1 MLSTSRGA
9 ALRAISSSPSI
20 SIPAFLVPA
29 FPSSARAFSA
39 TTSTQSQIGRAPLSI
54 PPEVNFTVTY
64 PTAPKNARPS
74 PEQLRPTV
82 KVEGPLGSL
91 SMTIPP
97 FVHIEHD
104 TVTKKAF
111 VTVEDREVRKQRE
124 MWGTT
129 RAYLQNHILG
139 VSEGHNAILR
149 LIGVGY
155 RASVE
160 DTATTKE
167 PEYDGQ
173 KFVVLKVGYSHPI
186 ELPVPKGMT
195 ASTPQPTRIL
205 LEGPEKEVVLQ
216 FAAEIRQWR
225 KPEPYKG
232 KGIFVN
238 GETIKL
244 KAKKIK

>member
-1 MLSTSRGA
+1 MAEFHPFGETRRRCLGNREVTCSILALAPSIELLRSIPIEYLEDSKSSNCLHNTAVAMLSTSRGA

-29 FPSSARAFSA
+29 FQSSARAFSA

-124 MWGTT
+124 MWGM
-129 RAYLQNHILG
+129 I
-139 VSEGHNAILR
+139 
-149 LIGVGY
+149 
-155 RASVE
+155 
-160 DTATTKE
+160 
-167 PEYDGQ
+167 
-173 KFVVLKVGYSHPI
+173 
-186 ELPVPKGMT
+186 
-195 ASTPQPTRIL
+195 
-205 LEGPEKEVVLQ
+205 
-216 FAAEIRQWR
+216 
-225 KPEPYKG
+225 
-232 KGIFVN
+232 
-238 GETIKL
+238 
-244 KAKKIK
+244 